1 MSIPT
6 ITDIAGI
13 INAPELRFT
22 PNGKA
27 VLSMR
32 LAFNDSKYD
41 DQQRKWVT
49 TKSFYVDAQ
58 AWEQA
63 AERLAETLT
72 QGDQVYVVGRI
83 ETHQWEKDGEKKSK
97 PVLNLQT
104 VRKLAKAESATS
116 SGNGGSRASQQGN
129 QGGFGNNLQEDP
141 WGAPAVANTGG
152 WGNSTGDP
160 AF

>member
-13 INAPELRFT
+13 INAPELRYT
-22 PNGKA
+22 PSGKA

-58 AWEQA
+58 AWEQT
-63 AERLAETLT
+63 AERLAEILA
-72 QGDQVYVVGRI
+72 QGEQVYVVGRL
-83 ETHQWEKDGEKKSK
+83 ETQQWEKDGEKKSK

-104 VRKLAKAESATS
+104 VRKLAKAEPQQAQQP
-116 SGNGGSRASQQGN
+116 RSQQATAD
-129 QGGFGNNLQEDP
+129 DP
-141 WGAPAVANTGG
+141 WATPAASTSG
-152 WGNSTGDP
+152 WGNSTGEP